1 MMTLKKCKVLS
12 EARDEIDK
20 VDEKIVEL
28 VALRNDYIKQIAHFK
43 NSIEEIKSE
52 DRITDI
58 VNRVRAK
65 AIALNLSPNLIN
77 DMFVRMIDEMVESEI
92 AEFKNTK
99 VF

>member
-1 MMTLKKCKVLS
+1 MMTLKKCETLS
-12 EARDEIDK
+12 DARAEIDK

-43 NSIEEIKSE
+43 NSIEEIKSQE
-52 DRITDI
+52 RVSDI
-58 VNRVRAK
+58 VSRVRAK
-65 AIALNLSPNLIN
+65 AIELNLSPNLIN

>member
-1 MMTLKKCKVLS
+1 MTLKKCETLS
-12 EARDEIDK
+12 DARAEIDK

-43 NSIEEIKSE
+43 NSIEEIKSQE
-52 DRITDI
+52 RVSDI
-58 VNRVRAK
+58 VSRVRAK
-65 AIALNLSPNLIN
+65 AIELNLSPNLIN